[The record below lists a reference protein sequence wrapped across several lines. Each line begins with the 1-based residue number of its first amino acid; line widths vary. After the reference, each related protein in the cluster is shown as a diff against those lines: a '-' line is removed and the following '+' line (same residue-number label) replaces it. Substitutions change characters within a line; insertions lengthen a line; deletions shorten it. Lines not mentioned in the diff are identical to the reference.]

1 MCRAPRALRIVR
13 TASGSSEA
21 HEWGKYVGRADF
33 EFRNGEMKLVH
44 YQLIPVNLKKK
55 VTYDNGQSERV
66 LYTPQIAENPQ
77 MMSLLTPFQN
87 KGKGA
92 AAGQNRQ
99 REWSSGGRPQ

>member
-1 MCRAPRALRIVR
+1 M
-13 TASGSSEA
+13 
-21 HEWGKYVGRADF
+21 
-33 EFRNGEMKLVH
+33 
-44 YQLIPVNLKKK
+44 
-55 VTYDNGQSERV
+55 TYDNGQSERV